1 MDSCRHLSDLLLLT
15 SPEPSRTEH
24 DRCGKKSAVPL
35 LKYKQVILEFEYDP
49 EPERTLWKR
58 RQAQR
63 LAESSSLKT
72 EEEPTTK
79 AMGDEQRITM
89 GDYCKRTDTNQIS
102 LGFQPANPANFDI
115 KGNVL
120 TGPAK
125 DWLQCLPRGTIAT
138 WKELEDKFL

>member
-1 MDSCRHLSDLLLLT
+1 MLCLIT
-15 SPEPSRTEH
+15 
-24 DRCGKKSAVPL
+24 G
-35 LKYKQVILEFEYDP
+35 ILEFEYDP
-49 EPERTLWKR
+49 EPERTVWKR

-89 GDYCKRTDTNQIS
+89 GDYCKRTDTDQIS

-120 TGPAK
+120 TGLQENQFDGRANNDPWDHLAK
-125 DWLQCLPRGTIAT
+125 FSETCQIQKVSESVTDDQKKLRLFAFSLTGPS
-138 WKELEDKFL
+138 KD